1 MIQRLIVFGLCLLP
15 LALVADETPSEAAK
29 PKTESPKVELQ
40 KPETDSDDSASKRDD
55 LIVTSHTAEIGGKSI
70 AYTATAGTIPLPG
83 EDEKAKANIFFV
95 AYTVDADKTNRRPV
109 TYCFNGGPGSSS
121 VWLHMGMLGPKR
133 VKLPVDPVV
142 ATPPAEVIP
151 NPFSLLDIT
160 DLVFIDPVST
170 GYSRPLEGEKKEQFH
185 GFTEDIESV
194 GRFIHLYTTKYG
206 RWGSPRFLCGESYG
220 TLRAAGLAEHLQD
233 RYNMELN
240 GIVLVSTVL
249 DFQTLLFQPTNDLP
263 YILFLP
269 SYTATA
275 WYHNQLDEDLQ
286 KQPLHEVVES
296 ARKFALGPYATALL
310 KGASLPDDERKEVI
324 AATSTFT
331 GLPKPYIRRSNLRVS
346 MGRFGKQLL
355 KQKGLVLGR
364 FDSRYTGPDRDA
376 AAEGTGYDPSA
387 AALFGAFTSALYQY
401 VGTDLGVEKT
411 VPYEI
416 LTGKVQPWNYEQ
428 FTNRYVDSSVR
439 LSQAMTK
446 NPHLKV
452 FVANGYYDL
461 ATPFAAAEYTF
472 SRLLPVI
479 RSENVTFEYYD
490 GGHMMYV
497 DEPSLEKLREDL
509 LKFYANSVSPL
520 QAQEHESTTD

>member
-1 MIQRLIVFGLCLLP
+1 MIQRLIVFGFCLLP
-15 LALVADETPSEAAK
+15 LALFADEPAPASEATK
-29 PKTESPKVELQ
+29 PVAEAPQVKLQ
-40 KPETDSDDSASKRDD
+40 KPETDSDDAKSSGED
-55 LIVTSHTAEIGGKSI
+55 LTVTSHTVKIAGKSI
-70 AYTATAGTIPLPG
+70 SYTATAGTLPVPG
-83 EDEKAKANIFFV
+83 DDEKTKANIFFI
-95 AYTVDADKTNRRPV
+95 AYTVDADQASRRPI

-121 VWLHMGMLGPKR
+121 VWLHLGMLGPKR
-133 VKLPVDPVV
+133 VKLPGEPVV
-142 ATPPAEVIP
+142 AAPPAEVIS

-194 GRFIHLYTTKYG
+194 GRFIHLYTTKYS
-206 RWGSPRFLCGESYG
+206 RWGSPKFLCGESYG

-233 RYNMELN
+233 RYNLELN

-269 SYTATA
+269 SFTATA

-286 KQPLHEVVES
+286 KLPLHEVVDL
-296 ARKFALGPYATALL
+296 AREFALGPYATALL

-324 AATSTFT
+324 AAASTLT
-331 GLPKPYIRRSNLRVS
+331 GLSKSYLRRSNLRVS
-346 MGRFGKQLL
+346 MDRFGKQLL
-355 KQKGLVLGR
+355 KQKGLILGR
-364 FDSRYTGPDRDA
+364 FDSRYVGPDRDA

-401 VGTDLGVEKT
+401 VRSDLGVEKV

-416 LTGKVQPWNYEQ
+416 LTGKVHPWNYDQ
-428 FTNRYVDSSVR
+428 FTNRYVDSSIR
-439 LSQAMTK
+439 LSEAMVK
-446 NPHLKV
+446 NPHLKI

-472 SRLLPVI
+472 SRLLPTIRQQNVI
-479 RSENVTFEYYD
+479 LEYYE

-497 DEPSLEKLREDL
+497 HEPSLEKLRQDL
-509 LKFYANSVSPL
+509 LQFY
-520 QAQEHESTTD
+520 ESAVPALSAPEN